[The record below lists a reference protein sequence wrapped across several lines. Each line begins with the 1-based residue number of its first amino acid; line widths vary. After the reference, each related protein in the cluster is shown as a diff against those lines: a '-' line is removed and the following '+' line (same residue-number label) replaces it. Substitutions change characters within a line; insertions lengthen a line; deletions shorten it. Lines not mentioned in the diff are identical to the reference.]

1 MFAFDRWADWLKSE
15 AEALRRDGLSC
26 EYRDNRDVPEAAS
39 NPSFGLEV
47 ETARSLGWLRYWKLG
62 TCDYQLMDKATGE
75 LTANEAMLDANDET
89 VTGLFTR
96 FRFRLDQAEQ

>member
-1 MFAFDRWADWLKSE
+1 
-15 AEALRRDGLSC
+15 
-26 EYRDNRDVPEAAS
+26 
-39 NPSFGLEV
+39 
-47 ETARSLGWLRYWKLG
+47 
-62 TCDYQLMDKATGE
+62 MDKATGE